1 MVNQGVQ
8 WLFIENMGS
17 MLESDSVDWDAQ
29 PFIPSNHAYPV
40 QVFISVVEHTAK
52 EKGICS
58 DSELIAYAVSQLDIT
73 EIPKARMQLFSQQA
87 SWDNFKS
94 VMLSTYYRTPTFDE
108 KVERRRST
116 EARCQEGVGRVSVRL
131 LSWMRPRGAPSRAI
145 SIFVR
150 VT

>member
-29 PFIPSNHAYPV
+29 LFIPSNHAYPV

-58 DSELIAYAVSQLDIT
+58 DSE
-73 EIPKARMQLFSQQA
+73 
-87 SWDNFKS
+87 
-94 VMLSTYYRTPTFDE
+94 
-108 KVERRRST
+108 
-116 EARCQEGVGRVSVRL
+116 
-131 LSWMRPRGAPSRAI
+131 
-145 SIFVR
+145 
-150 VT
+150 